1 MWVWKKVLLADS
13 KFYLRLILSLFLYTF
28 SFLSK
33 HCYTQLQWA
42 PRHYCFVASSI
53 RKNKSCA
60 CKLQCGTYLQP
71 VEGKDQ
77 PALSG
82 SLRCRTLR
90 ICWREE
96 GGRALQL
103 RGWGGLKGDR
113 RVYGLGDEPE
123 LDWQTDRGKVCRWNS
138 LLIQLSHSLSL
149 LFFHFRV
156 FKKWLRQSV
165 LTDCPS
171 KVITFSPILSVL
183 SVPLWLF
190 VSWCWHPTLRTTTCN
205 WINVLDL

>member
-1 MWVWKKVLLADS
+1 MKGSKIYVSLKKMLLADS

-33 HCYTQLQWA
+33 HCYTQLQWT

-53 RKNKSCA
+53 RKYKSCA

-82 SLRCRTLR
+82 ALRCRPLR

-96 GGRALQL
+96 GGRALQWL
-103 RGWGGLKGDR
+103 GWGGLKGDR

-123 LDWQTDRGKVCRWNS
+123 LDWQTDRGRVCRWNS
-138 LLIQLSHSLSL
+138 LPIQLSHSLSL
-149 LFFHFRV
+149 LFF
-156 FKKWLRQSV
+156 S
-165 LTDCPS
+165 S
-171 KVITFSPILSVL
+171 LSCV
-183 SVPLWLF
+183 
-190 VSWCWHPTLRTTTCN
+190 
-205 WINVLDL
+205 

>member
-1 MWVWKKVLLADS
+1 MLLADS

-33 HCYTQLQWA
+33 HCYTQLQWT

-53 RKNKSCA
+53 RKYKSCA

-82 SLRCRTLR
+82 ALRCRTLR

-96 GGRALQL
+96 GGRALQWQWWL
-103 RGWGGLKGDR
+103 RRFKGRPQGLRAGR
-113 RVYGLGDEPE
+113 WAGIRL
-123 LDWQTDRGKVCRWNS
+123 TDRQRQS
-138 LLIQLSHSLSL
+138 LQMEQPSHS
-149 LFFHFRV
+149 
-156 FKKWLRQSV
+156 
-165 LTDCPS
+165 
-171 KVITFSPILSVL
+171 TFSFSVTL
-183 SVPLWLF
+183 VFFFTFVCLKSGFVR
-190 VSWCWHPTLRTTTCN
+190 VSWRIQSKQSYHF
-205 WINVLDL
+205 

>member
-1 MWVWKKVLLADS
+1 MLLADS

-33 HCYTQLQWA
+33 HCYTQLQWT

-53 RKNKSCA
+53 RKYKSCA

-82 SLRCRTLR
+82 ALRCRTLR

-96 GGRALQL
+96 GGRALQWL
-103 RGWGGLKGDR
+103 GWGGLKGDR

-123 LDWQTDRGKVCRWNS
+123 LDWQTDRGRVCRWNNLS
-138 LLIQLSHSLSL
+138 IQLSHFLSL
-149 LFFHFRV
+149 LFFSHFRV
-156 FKKWLRQSV
+156 SKMWLRQSF
-165 LTDCPS
+165 LTHSVQAKLSLTAPS
-171 KVITFSPILSVL
+171 YLSRYL
-183 SVPLWLF
+183 IF
-190 VSWCWHPTLRTTTCN
+190 V
-205 WINVLDL
+205 